1 MLKNVRSPGPDRR
14 SRTAGSCRSA
24 NGNPSSDRKR
34 VSVSWDA
41 MTSLII
47 ENFSIYRES
56 RTCESSA
63 IGLARTDG
71 HRDCNPI
78 ENSLCPTYGLIGLLH
93 PAVNIREIELL
104 ALEWRERLPVREE
117 LGATD
122 CAGIFS
128 HNRGLGRSARRSP
141 ATAPR
146 FRAARRRG
154 FLAQRCEVFQPV
166 KPALRAMRHLDRDAA
181 LDESLEQCRGV
192 LDRDAEAVGERGSG
206 DNG

>member
-34 VSVSWDA
+34 VSVSGDA
-41 MTSLII
+41 MTSLKI
-47 ENFSIYRES
+47 ENSSIYRES

-104 ALEWRERLPVREE
+104 ALEWRKSQPVRR
-117 LGATD
+117 GRSGI
-122 CAGIFS
+122 AGLRICCQEDR
-128 HNRGLGRSARRSP
+128 HGRSARRP
-141 ATAPR
+141 AATTPGGRPA
-146 FRAARRRG
+146 G
-154 FLAQRCEVFQPV
+154 WCCFLAQRRQVFQPV
-166 KPALRAMRHLDRDAA
+166 KPAL
-181 LDESLEQCRGV
+181 
-192 LDRDAEAVGERGSG
+192 
-206 DNG
+206 

>member
-1 MLKNVRSPGPDRR
+1 
-14 SRTAGSCRSA
+14 
-24 NGNPSSDRKR
+24 
-34 VSVSWDA
+34 
-41 MTSLII
+41 MTSLKI

-71 HRDCNPI
+71 HQDCNPI

-93 PAVNIREIELL
+93 PAVDVREIELL
-104 ALEWRERLPVREE
+104 ALEWRERLPVRHERDVP
-117 LGATD
+117 D

-146 FRAARRRG
+146 RRG
-154 FLAQRCEVFQPV
+154 FLAQRRQVFQPV
-166 KPALRAMRHLDRDAA
+166 KPAL
-181 LDESLEQCRGV
+181 
-192 LDRDAEAVGERGSG
+192 
-206 DNG
+206 

>member
-1 MLKNVRSPGPDRR
+1 
-14 SRTAGSCRSA
+14 
-24 NGNPSSDRKR
+24 
-34 VSVSWDA
+34 
-41 MTSLII
+41 MTSLKI

-122 CAGIFS
+122 CAGFS
-128 HNRGLGRSARRSP
+128 ATIAGLVAPLGGR
-141 ATAPR
+141 PR
-146 FRAARRRG
+146 PRPGFGRRG
-154 FLAQRCEVFQPV
+154 
-166 KPALRAMRHLDRDAA
+166 
-181 LDESLEQCRGV
+181 G
-192 LDRDAEAVGERGSG
+192 EASSRSG
-206 DNG
+206 ARSFNP